1 MSQEVY
7 DYNVKCKTCRKT
19 FVVQLFDSHE
29 KNLFVVD
36 KKDWF
41 CDKCK
46 KDYFKAETDKLVNE
60 QKAIGFSELTGTAKS
75 VSWGTKIR
83 EELINKVNYL
93 KESLAFDTDED
104 KELSDKAFTAFFSEW
119 HTQKDA
125 KWWIDHRRMNV
136 RDISGR
142 ISDITKEIQA
152 LKKIFGE

>member
-1 MSQEVY
+1 MSEEIY
-7 DYNVKCKTCRKT
+7 DYTVKCKTCRKAFT
-19 FVVQLFDSHE
+19 VQLFDSHE

-46 KDYFKAETDKLVNE
+46 KDYFKAETEKRLEE
-60 QKAIGFSELTGTAKS
+60 QKTIGFSELTGTDKS

-93 KESLAFDTDED
+93 KDSLSFDLEEE
-104 KELSDKAFTAFFSEW
+104 KELSDKAFEQFFSEW
-119 HTQKDA
+119 HQQTAA
-125 KWWIDHRRMNV
+125 KWWIDNRRMNV

-142 ISDITKEIQA
+142 IAEIKKEIQA
-152 LKKIFGE
+152 